1 MRTKY
6 NENVNPNKYKE
17 SRKTTSV
24 LTEPSYQRTKF
35 KRRKNKRKSKA
46 LSMCIIVIS
55 LTF

>member
-24 LTEPSYQRTKF
+24 LTEPSYQRTNF